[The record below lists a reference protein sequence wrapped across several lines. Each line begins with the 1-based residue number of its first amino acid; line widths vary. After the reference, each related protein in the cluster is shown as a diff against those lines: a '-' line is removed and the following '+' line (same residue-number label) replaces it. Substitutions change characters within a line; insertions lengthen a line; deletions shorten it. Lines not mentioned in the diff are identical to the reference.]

1 MRKKSIFL
9 NSISSYIQYMKTFIK
24 KPKTHKDDEIKIYN
38 PNISSFYEYIFQM
51 HLCVLGKGDDKNYG
65 LLKCFRI
72 ILSNVFII
80 TNLIYLG
87 WTTGFRLV
95 IRKLKNSIDEKR
107 RIESTGVDI
116 YVMINMIL
124 PILFFCLPEKS
135 YCMLFLLFYSIV
147 SMVMSYIS
155 IIFLSGKFRE
165 FPLNFQRSLLL
176 LFLVLSKNEW
186 VKMKN
191 LNRSV

>member
-1 MRKKSIFL
+1 MKSEFIP
-9 NSISSYIQYMKTFIK
+9 SISSYIKYEFQDNCRKGF
-24 KPKTHKDDEIKIYN
+24 PIYN

-147 SMVMSYIS
+147 SMVMS
-155 IIFLSGKFRE
+155 L
-165 FPLNFQRSLLL
+165 
-176 LFLVLSKNEW
+176 
-186 VKMKN
+186 
-191 LNRSV
+191 